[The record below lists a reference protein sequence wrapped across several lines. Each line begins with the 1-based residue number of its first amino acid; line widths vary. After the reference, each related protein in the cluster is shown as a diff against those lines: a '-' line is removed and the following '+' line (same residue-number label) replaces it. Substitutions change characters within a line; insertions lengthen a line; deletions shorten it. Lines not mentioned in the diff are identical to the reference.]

1 MIDYKKHRW
10 FLTSA
15 KTLVVGGKNA
25 KQNDSLLKE
34 IIATGENY
42 YILHTSAPGSPFS
55 VIMREPEKVTKEE
68 ISECAIATACFSKA
82 WKMRKRTAC
91 VDIFRTNQ
99 LSKNPSMKEGM
110 WRVAGQVE
118 KITVPLELA
127 LVKQRGTLRA
137 VSPKT
142 AKNVLMRVV
151 PGTIDKTDMAAKLG
165 VELGDAFSHD
175 EIIAALPAG
184 GVRKKL

>member
-1 MIDYKKHRW
+1 MIDYKKYRW

-34 IIATGENY
+34 IIAAGGNY
-42 YILHTSAPGSPFS
+42 YVMHTSAPGSPFS

-68 ISECAIATACFSKA
+68 ISECAIVTACFSQA
-82 WKMRKRTAC
+82 WKMRKRTAR
-91 VDIFRTNQ
+91 VDIFRASQ
-99 LSKNPSMKEGM
+99 LSKNPNMKDGM
-110 WRVAGQVE
+110 WRVAGQV
-118 KITVPLELA
+118 KHAIVLLELA
-127 LVKQRGTLRA
+127 LVKQSGTLRA
-137 VSPKT
+137 VSPKA
-142 AKNVLMRVV
+142 AKNVLMHVV
-151 PGTIDKTDMAAKLG
+151 PGTIDKTDMAAKFG

-184 GVRKKL
+184 GVRKKR